1 MTILANGRVVTPT
14 GIVEAGWVK
23 VVDDLIGAVGFDST
37 DKQVDVDLNGRTL
50 IPGFVD
56 QHSHGGGGYSFI
68 TTDPDDARRA
78 ANLHAQHGTT
88 SIVASLVSSSH
99 PSLLEQIAVLSPL
112 VDEGV
117 LVGIHLE
124 GPWISKARC
133 GAHDVGQLRDPQP
146 AEVDELLARGGG
158 RIIMVT
164 IAPELNGALP
174 AIRKIVGAGALAA
187 IGHSDADYETTVA
200 AINAGATVAT
210 HVTNAARPLHHRDP
224 GVTGAL
230 LADPRV
236 NLELIADGTHVHEV
250 VLRLI
255 AQQAGIERISLIT
268 DAMAAAGGADGRY
281 LLGGLGVDVVA
292 GVARLVDG
300 GAIAGSTLTMD
311 VALRFMTRTVGLPLA
326 EVVAMLSTNPA
337 RVLGLADRGAIEV
350 GKRADLVILGPDL
363 EVDAVMRSGQWVTG
377 GQ

>member
-14 GIVEAGWVK
+14 GIVEAGWVQ
-23 VVDDLIGAVGFDST
+23 VVDGLIAAVGVDAT

-133 GAHDVGQLRDPQP
+133 GAHDVAQLRDPEP

-158 RIIMVT
+158 RITMVT

-174 AIRKIVGAGALAA
+174 AIRTIVGAGALAA

-292 GVARLVDG
+292 GVAR
-300 GAIAGSTLTMD
+300 
-311 VALRFMTRTVGLPLA
+311 
-326 EVVAMLSTNPA
+326 
-337 RVLGLADRGAIEV
+337 
-350 GKRADLVILGPDL
+350 
-363 EVDAVMRSGQWVTG
+363 
-377 GQ
+377 